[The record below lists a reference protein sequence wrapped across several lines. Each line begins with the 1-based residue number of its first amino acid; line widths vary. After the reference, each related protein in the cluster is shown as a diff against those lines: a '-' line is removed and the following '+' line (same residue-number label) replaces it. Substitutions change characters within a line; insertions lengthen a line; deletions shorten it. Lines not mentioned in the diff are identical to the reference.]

1 MLGTDA
7 RRGRVSVPPSGRRS
21 HVAPHPRC
29 VLKVRKSLLRS
40 DVRSTVRPV
49 RTNAATQ
56 SLAAE
61 RPLGTIGASHAQV
74 LGAVLGAAG
83 LPWNA
88 LEVSVQVAS
97 AADAPRLDTVV
108 IQPTIL
114 GGDPSIRSR
123 YRPAAHGARDQRL
136 VGQAIRGNIAY
147 YRFSEV
153 AVVVPGDTSGA
164 SDDFVSA
171 GGRLNSRNP
180 KVDIDPRSPAR
191 RTHKEIVS

>member
-1 MLGTDA
+1 M
-7 RRGRVSVPPSGRRS
+7 
-21 HVAPHPRC
+21 APHPHC

-40 DVRSTVRPV
+40 DVRFTVRPV

-56 SLAAE
+56 SFNCHQSNSSEAHANAAE
-61 RPLGTIGASHAQV
+61 RPLGTIGASRAQV
-74 LGAVLGAAG
+74 LGAMLGAAG

-123 YRPAAHGARDQRL
+123 YGPAAHGARNQRL
-136 VGQAIRGNIAY
+136 VGQSIRGNIAY

-153 AVVVPGDTSGA
+153 AVVVPGDTSGT
-164 SDDFVSA
+164 SDDFLSA
-171 GGRLNSRNP
+171 GGRLHSRNP
-180 KVDIDPRSPAR
+180 KVDSDPRSPAR
-191 RTHKEIVS
+191 RAHKEIVS